1 VALDEQTRTLYVANS
16 GDNTVS
22 VIDAAACNAR
32 VHSGCGRPAP
42 AIPVG
47 ISPRRV
53 AVDELTNTV
62 YVTNAGSDSVSML
75 DGRTC
80 NGRVRTGCGPVVLAP
95 GGTGATGK
103 TRTTTHP
110 YSA

>member
-1 VALDEQTRTLYVANS
+1 PRTDTVYVSGQASNDVSVIDGRTCGATDAGGCARPALRIRAGLGARGVALDEQTRTLYVANS

-42 AIPVG
+42 ALPVG

-53 AVDELTNTV
+53 
-62 YVTNAGSDSVSML
+62 
-75 DGRTC
+75 
-80 NGRVRTGCGPVVLAP
+80 
-95 GGTGATGK
+95 
-103 TRTTTHP
+103 
-110 YSA
+110 